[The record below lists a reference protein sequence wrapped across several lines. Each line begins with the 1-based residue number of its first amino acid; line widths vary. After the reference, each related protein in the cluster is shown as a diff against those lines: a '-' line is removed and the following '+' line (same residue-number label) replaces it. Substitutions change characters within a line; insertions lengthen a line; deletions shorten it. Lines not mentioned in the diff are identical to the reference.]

1 LSVGAAAARAVR
13 DEMMKKMDENLNN
26 IVVNAIVLK
35 IDTSSMKS
43 VKKVQLEES
52 VPDRWNCE

>member
-13 DEMMKKMDENLNN
+13 DETMKKTDANLNN
-26 IVVNAIVLK
+26 IVENEIVLK

-43 VKKVQLEES
+43 VKKVGRIGTRPMEL
-52 VPDRWNCE
+52 